1 MKNLVLF
8 DKIYNIS
15 SKKHEKDVYI
25 RYLKYLNE
33 KTKGFSNTSIKI
45 KKLRKFDNRFEIMIN
60 SPEEIFVFNLLKK
73 EIGSVNEFKDI
84 EVAKM
89 YKGTLVDV
97 GKFGFGIFVDCAILN
112 PNVDVL
118 LNLNV
123 LRDQLGAGKK
133 RSLREIIKAYDFIDH
148 FPVEVKITEIDAEKQ
163 QLQGELSDA
172 FLSLYQKI
180 MSENLEGI
188 FVSGATKNQFKKA
201 LIKRGHL
208 RDIVSVERHGFLEH
222 IVILKEGTE
231 APGIIAHIGKYL
243 RNCKLSAIRHE
254 RIHKLLE

>member
-15 SKKHEKDVYI
+15 SKNHEKDVYI

-33 KTKGFSNTSIKI
+33 KTKGFSNTSIEI
-45 KKLRKFDNRFEIMIN
+45 KKLRKFDNRFEIMIS

-123 LRDQLGAGKK
+123 LRDQLCAGKK
-133 RSLREIIKAYDFIDH
+133 ISLREIVKDYDIIDH
-148 FPVEVKITEIDAEKQ
+148 FPV
-163 QLQGELSDA
+163 
-172 FLSLYQKI
+172 
-180 MSENLEGI
+180 
-188 FVSGATKNQFKKA
+188 
-201 LIKRGHL
+201 
-208 RDIVSVERHGFLEH
+208 
-222 IVILKEGTE
+222 
-231 APGIIAHIGKYL
+231 
-243 RNCKLSAIRHE
+243 
-254 RIHKLLE
+254 

>member
-1 MKNLVLF
+1 
-8 DKIYNIS
+8 
-15 SKKHEKDVYI
+15 
-25 RYLKYLNE
+25 
-33 KTKGFSNTSIKI
+33 
-45 KKLRKFDNRFEIMIN
+45 
-60 SPEEIFVFNLLKK
+60 
-73 EIGSVNEFKDI
+73 
-84 EVAKM
+84 M

-208 RDIVSVERHGFLEH
+208 RDIVSIERHGFLEH